1 MSVEQGE
8 RHAPD
13 DDRHVDDI
21 ACARD
26 ARRRAGLADPADHAG
41 GSIRGR
47 RRHRRERAHPG
58 AADGRAAR
66 PDHRGRECRRGG
78 RHDRRPARR
87 QGGARRLHLAD
98 RQHRHPRLQPDA
110 LQEAALQ
117 CRDRLPAGR
126 AGVGIAA
133 HPDRAQGPAG
143 EQSAGVHRLREG
155 EREQDAVRLGRRRLR
170 HASALRAVQPG
181 ARSSTSRTCPI
192 AAPAR

>member
-26 ARRRAGLADPADHAG
+26 ARRRAGLAHPADDPG
-41 GSIRGR
+41 GSIFGR
-47 RRHRRERAHPG
+47 RRRRRERTHPG

-66 PDHRGRECRRGG
+66 PDHHRGECRRGG
-78 RHDRRPARR
+78 RHGRRPARR
-87 QGGARRLHLAD
+87 QGGTRRLHLPD
-98 RQHRHPRLQPDA
+98 RQHRHPRLQPEP
-110 LQEAALQ
+110 LQKAALQ

-133 HPDRAQGPAG
+133 HPGRAQGPAG
-143 EQSAGVHRLREG
+143 DQSQGAHRLHQG
-155 EREQDAVRLGRRRLR
+155 ERKQDAVRLGRRWLR
-170 HASALRAVQPG
+170 HASALRAVELR
-181 ARSSTSRTCPI
+181 RSAPTSRTCPI
-192 AAPAR
+192 AAKAR